1 MSIPVV
7 AEIIPLTRL
16 KNDLDFFTYQIPV
29 EMQGVIELGQLV
41 KIPFRNKTI
50 EGIVRKLADSIP
62 KTEYALKS
70 IQEIIDPLPI
80 LADWQLELIEFM
92 SQYYLTSMAVITSMF
107 VPDIPKRKNTID
119 ANREYANL
127 DGDNSKLLKTAI
139 PNIEVEN
146 FGHAL
151 LKYRKLETKAGII
164 KSVIE
169 KLEKDEQ
176 IVIIVP
182 QLKDINE
189 LLTLIPE
196 YSNTAVVYLNN
207 LPISKYW
214 QNWQSVQQGK
224 AKIIIGTRSA
234 IFAPFA
240 NLKQIIIDQE
250 EDEFHKQE
258 EPSPRYRVHT
268 VAQWLATRTES
279 NLLYLSQS
287 PSVERLHEVAQKLLS
302 YQEFDRDLEYPTVQ
316 IVDLNKEQ
324 HIGNYTPLGLGLQ
337 LKIGENDG
345 TTLLILNKNG
355 FATGFACRD
364 CKTLTS
370 FKDPSYLESRCKNCD
385 GGNIYF
391 VGKGVD
397 GVAADVKNLFP
408 DLKVQVVLNDLNIL
422 SDTKIAITTLPIAL
436 QLNISNFENVA
447 SLRFDLLDSLG
458 DQLISERLFLDHYKI
473 VARMNDQQSFFAQT
487 YSPDSEFLG
496 MLNSISM
503 KSFYVKVLKDRQA
516 FGLPPFGMLVRLL
529 FRSDNVPDGEKQLKE
544 LSAKLSHFPAGVQI
558 YPFQPMRTFFRNKT
572 FYWSALVKVKNQEY
586 LKFLKPLRSLP
597 VIIDVD
603 PIEIF

>member
-1 MSIPVV
+1 MTLPVV

-16 KNDLDFFTYQIPV
+16 KNDLDFFTYQVSADLQEQIK
-29 EMQGVIELGQLV
+29 LGQLV
-41 KIPFRNKTI
+41 KIPFRSKTI
-50 EGIVRKLADSIP
+50 EGIVRKLSTSIP

-70 IQEIIDPLPI
+70 VQEIIDPSPI
-80 LADWQLELIEFM
+80 LAEWQLEMVEFM

-107 VPDIPKRKNTID
+107 VPDIPKRKKSID
-119 ANREYANL
+119 VNREYANQENGNLKPL
-127 DGDNSKLLKTAI
+127 DTEI
-139 PNIEVEN
+139 PKIDVEN

-151 LKYRKLETKAGII
+151 IKYRKLETKAGII

-176 IVIIVP
+176 VVIIVP

-189 LLTLIPE
+189 LLSLIPE
-196 YSNTAVVYLNN
+196 YSNSTAVYLNN
-207 LPISKYW
+207 LPISRYW
-214 QNWQSVQQGK
+214 QNWQSVQQGQ

-234 IFAPFA
+234 IFAPFS
-240 NLKQIIIDQE
+240 NLKQIVIDQE

-268 VAQWLATRTES
+268 VAQWLATHTES

-324 HIGNYTPLGLGLQ
+324 HVGNYTPLGLGLQ
-337 LKIGENDG
+337 LKIGENTG

-355 FATGFACRD
+355 FATGFSCRD

-370 FKDPSYLESRCKNCD
+370 VKDPSYLESRCKNCG

-397 GVAADVKNLFP
+397 GVAADVKTLFP
-408 DLKVQVVLNDLNIL
+408 DLKIQVLSNDLNIL
-422 SDTKIAITTLPIAL
+422 NDTNIAITTLPIAL
-436 QLNISNFENVA
+436 QLNISNFTSIA
-447 SLRFDLLDSLG
+447 SLRFDLFDALG
-458 DQLISERLFLDHYKI
+458 DQLLSERLFLDHYKI
-473 VARMNDQQSFFAQT
+473 VARMNENQSFFAQT
-487 YSPDSEFLG
+487 YSPESEFLG
-496 MLNSISM
+496 MLNSTSM
-503 KSFYVKVLKDRQA
+503 KSFYVKVLKDRQS
-516 FGLPPFGMLVRLL
+516 FSLPPYGMLVRIL
-529 FRSDNVPDGEKQLKE
+529 FRAENQIDGEKQLKE
-544 LSAKLSHFPAGVQI
+544 ISANLSHLPTGVQI

-572 FYWSALVKVKNQEY
+572 FYWSALIKLKNQEY

-603 PIEIF
+603 PMEIF

>member
-1 MSIPVV
+1 MSVPVV

-16 KNDLDFFTYQIPV
+16 KNDLDFFTYLIPA
-29 EMQGVIELGQLV
+29 ELQQTIQPGQLV
-41 KIPFRNKTI
+41 KIPFRSKTI
-50 EGIVRKLADSIP
+50 EGIVRKLITSIP
-62 KTEYALKS
+62 QTEYALKS
-70 IQEIIDPLPI
+70 IQEIIDPQPI

-92 SQYYLTSMAVITSMF
+92 SQYYLTSMATIAAMF
-107 VPDIPKRKNTID
+107 VPDMPKRKIKILPD
-119 ANREYANL
+119 EIFEQLDKANAEL
-127 DGDNSKLLKTAI
+127 SKI
-139 PNIEVEN
+139 QVEN
-146 FGHAL
+146 IGHVL
-151 LKYRKLETKAGII
+151 VKYRKLETKAAII
-164 KSVIE
+164 KNIIE
-169 KLEKDEQ
+169 KLEADEQ
-176 IVIIVP
+176 IAIIVP
-182 QLKDINE
+182 QLRDIKDI
-189 LLTLIPE
+189 LSFIPE
-196 YSNTAVVYLNN
+196 YLNSTVVYLNN
-207 LPISKYW
+207 LPIARYW

-287 PSVERLHEVAQKLLS
+287 PSVERLHEVAQKQLS

-316 IVDLNKEQ
+316 VVDLNKEQ
-324 HIGNYTPLGLGLQ
+324 HVGNYTPLGLGLQ
-337 LKIGENDG
+337 LKIGESEG
-345 TTLLILNKNG
+345 RTLLILNKNG
-355 FATGFACRD
+355 FATGFSCRD

-370 FKDPSYLESRCKNCD
+370 VKDSSYLESRCKNCG

-408 DLKVQVVLNDLNIL
+408 DLKVQVVTGDLNIS
-422 SDTKIAITTLPIAL
+422 SDTKIVITTLPIAL

-473 VARMNDQQSFFAQT
+473 VARMNEAQSFFAQT

-503 KSFYVKVLKDRQA
+503 KSFYVKVLKDRQS
-516 FGLPPFGMLVRLL
+516 FNLPPYGMLVRLL
-529 FRSDNVPDGEKQLKE
+529 FRADNLIDGEKQLKE
-544 LSAKLSHFPAGVQI
+544 LSSNLSHFPAGVQI

-572 FYWSALVKVKNQEY
+572 YYWSALVKIKNQEY

-603 PIEIF
+603 PLEIF